1 MKRRDLLVGF
11 VAGAAFTGANTYVWQ
26 KVNDDQILEAPL
38 ASAPGD
44 IDPEPFDPPS
54 DSEYVPQMD
63 PSSISQVRSES
74 SPLSKNQIAS
84 EFNKRSIE
92 STVEHNPI
100 QVSELSPDS
109 ELEGA
114 VIREPVLSQASTVG
128 ANPAESGSSALD
140 AVFSQDKGDLIAEA
154 GPKPLEGLSVIT
166 PETTSSSPIQVVGTE
181 ALPGRINPIDLSVA
195 KTEVPIH
202 VHSHGS
208 EAGGTSV
215 LEKVRNFENEFVDD
229 IYLNED
235 KRKLLHSLALRLEKL
250 QSVVGHGNFNVLSLD
265 HAIRYGRKYSKM
277 GRFTREELTFMD
289 EIFETRASD
298 YGFFGDKV
306 SAKMSDMVPSKEII
320 KVPYSG
326 HYLFRDVSLAYY
338 EKLKGDVGRNVILT
352 SGIRSNIKQ
361 MYLFLNKTIASD
373 YNLSKAS
380 RSLAPPGHSY
390 HGVGDFDVG
399 RIGWGAKNF
408 TGQFAQTDEF
418 KRMED
423 LGYIQIRYTADNQ
436 LGVRYEPWHI
446 KVV

>member
-1 MKRRDLLVGF
+1 VKRRDLLVGF

-38 ASAPGD
+38 ASTPGD

-54 DSEYVPQMD
+54 DSEFVPRMD
-63 PSSISQVRSES
+63 PSSISQARSEF
-74 SPLSKNQIAS
+74 SPLSKNQLAS
-84 EFNKRSIE
+84 DFNNRSIE
-92 STVEHNPI
+92 SAVEPKSV
-100 QVSELSPDS
+100 QLSELNSGN
-109 ELEGA
+109 ELKGA
-114 VIREPVLSQASTVG
+114 VIREPILAQANATDTSTVDMIADAGSNSLESLSKVASEATSPGPIEIAG
-128 ANPAESGSSALD
+128 A
-140 AVFSQDKGDLIAEA
+140 
-154 GPKPLEGLSVIT
+154 
-166 PETTSSSPIQVVGTE
+166 E
-181 ALPGRINPIDLSVA
+181 ALPNRLNPVDLSVA

-202 VHSHGS
+202 VHSHGNG
-208 EAGGTSV
+208 AGENSV

-229 IYLNED
+229 IYLKED

-408 TGQFAQTDEF
+408 TGQFAKTDEF